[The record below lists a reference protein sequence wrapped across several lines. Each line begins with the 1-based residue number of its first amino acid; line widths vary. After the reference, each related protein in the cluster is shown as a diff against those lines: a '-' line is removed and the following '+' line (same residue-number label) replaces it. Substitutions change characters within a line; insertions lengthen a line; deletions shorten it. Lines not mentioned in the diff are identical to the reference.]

1 MLLRHWTDEIARI
14 ALAVDYEG
22 NGYRRLVAMC
32 VENEGL
38 LSAMLAVA
46 ASHRS
51 KWMRSTDT
59 ESSKYARRAIRHL
72 QSQLKTPAA
81 AKGEGVL
88 ATMLCLT
95 SYEVFNGSRKWMMHY
110 RAVAG
115 WIRSQKDTSA
125 LDPFFKTWIAM
136 IETQM
141 ALNTGASLLP
151 EIESWLDVGQSHA
164 IDPFFAQGCS
174 VLLPRL
180 MLKASRLSRTTT
192 TTPATAG
199 PTISPS
205 ASLHH
210 RASLLQDEI
219 ASTAA
224 SPTSPLRLSVTIP
237 THHTGATNNNSNNN
251 NNTAAAIAAEIFRHA
266 LHIYVF
272 RASHP
277 PSSPLDARA
286 RRSVDE
292 ALSLLALVHDAA
304 GPLSNM
310 GWALVVVGVEVAA
323 DSGARAFLRSK
334 WAALHLLGIENSL
347 ASEGIVLEWWRRWDE
362 GGKRMVGEGEG
373 AGEKGGWLELM
384 RLGGEE
390 LVPLV

>member
-1 MLLRHWTDEIARI
+1 MLLWHWTDEIARI

-51 KWMRSTDT
+51 KWMRATDT
-59 ESSKYARRAIRHL
+59 ESSKYARKAIRHL
-72 QSQLKTPAA
+72 QSQLQTPAA

-115 WIRSQKDTSA
+115 WIRSQKDTST

-164 IDPFFAQGCS
+164 IDPFFHPAPPS
-174 VLLPRL
+174 PPPPP
-180 MLKASRLSRTTT
+180 STT
-192 TTPATAG
+192 A
-199 PTISPS
+199 
-205 ASLHH
+205 
-210 RASLLQDEI
+210 
-219 ASTAA
+219 
-224 SPTSPLRLSVTIP
+224 
-237 THHTGATNNNSNNN
+237 
-251 NNTAAAIAAEIFRHA
+251 
-266 LHIYVF
+266 
-272 RASHP
+272 P
-277 PSSPLDARA
+277 PSSKTKSPPPPPAPPP
-286 RRSVDE
+286 RS
-292 ALSLLALVHDAA
+292 
-304 GPLSNM
+304 
-310 GWALVVVGVEVAA
+310 
-323 DSGARAFLRSK
+323 
-334 WAALHLLGIENSL
+334 
-347 ASEGIVLEWWRRWDE
+347 ASPSSPPPRH
-362 GGKRMVGEGEG
+362 
-373 AGEKGGWLELM
+373 
-384 RLGGEE
+384 
-390 LVPLV
+390 